1 MKKKIAILGSTGSV
15 GRQTVEVI
23 GRNPD
28 LFEAVA
34 LTGNHNAE
42 LLRRQKEETGA
53 KYTGLYSRDRGCLYG
68 ALESGADI
76 IVAAAS
82 GIDSLPVICQAL
94 RGGLTVALANK
105 ESLVAGGEII
115 KEAMEKGK
123 GKLIPVDSEH
133 SAIFQCLEGLREK
146 PESVILTASGGPF
159 YNYTEAELKA
169 VTPEMALR
177 HPKWRMGR
185 KITVDSATMM
195 NKGLE
200 IIEAAYLFEAG
211 DIEVVVH
218 PECVIHS
225 MVRTRDGA
233 VMAQMSFP
241 DMRLPILYAL
251 TYPGRIVTDIK
262 RLDFEKAGSL
272 TFRPLKEELFPATRL
287 ARQAYAVGG
296 GALTALL
303 AADEVAVEEF
313 LGGKLAFTAIA
324 EIVEEILSFDWGKT
338 DSIEEIEEVY
348 KKACSRA
355 EQLTGA
361 YNDR

>member
-1 MKKKIAILGSTGSV
+1 
-15 GRQTVEVI
+15 
-23 GRNPD
+23 
-28 LFEAVA
+28 
-34 LTGNHNAE
+34 
-42 LLRRQKEETGA
+42 
-53 KYTGLYSRDRGCLYG
+53 
-68 ALESGADI
+68 
-76 IVAAAS
+76 
-82 GIDSLPVICQAL
+82 
-94 RGGLTVALANK
+94 
-105 ESLVAGGEII
+105 
-115 KEAMEKGK
+115 
-123 GKLIPVDSEH
+123 
-133 SAIFQCLEGLREK
+133 
-146 PESVILTASGGPF
+146 
-159 YNYTEAELKA
+159 
-169 VTPEMALR
+169 
-177 HPKWRMGR
+177 
-185 KITVDSATMM
+185 
-195 NKGLE
+195 
-200 IIEAAYLFEAG
+200 
-211 DIEVVVH
+211 
-218 PECVIHS
+218 

-303 AADEVAVEEF
+303 AADEVAVKEF
-313 LGGKLAFTAIA
+313 LKGKLAFTAIA

>member
-15 GRQTVEVI
+15 GRQTVEVV

-241 DMRLPILYAL
+241 DMRLPL
-251 TYPGRIVTDIK
+251 
-262 RLDFEKAGSL
+262 SL
-272 TFRPLKEELFPATRL
+272 
-287 ARQAYAVGG
+287 
-296 GALTALL
+296 
-303 AADEVAVEEF
+303 
-313 LGGKLAFTAIA
+313 IH
-324 EIVEEILSFDWGKT
+324 I
-338 DSIEEIEEVY
+338 
-348 KKACSRA
+348 
-355 EQLTGA
+355 
-361 YNDR
+361 